1 MASSFRPVRPRPL
14 ALALLLAISA
24 SAVHAQ
30 DTTANLAGRVT
41 DAGAAV
47 AGAQVTIRH
56 LPSGT
61 VAQAVTD
68 AEGRYAARGL
78 RVGGPYTV
86 TITRDGRTETVE
98 NVFLDLAQTETV
110 DAVLDATTTLDV
122 VNVTAAVGSGQFSV
136 DAMGAGTLI
145 SNERIESLPTIDRS
159 IQDFARL
166 DPRITQADKQFG
178 SISALGQ
185 NNRFNQIT
193 IDGVTV
199 NDTFGLQAN
208 NLPLLRQPV
217 SMEAIE
223 EIAVSISQYDTI
235 QRGYTGAGINAVTR
249 SGTNEFKGS
258 IYYIFRDGAWGREND
273 DRNVFF
279 RPFDEQ
285 YTQGVSLGGPIIKDR
300 LFFFANY
307 EEFKRTSP
315 APDLGS
321 LVGVTTAQGEE
332 AIRIARATY
341 GIDAGGIGAAALDNT
356 VEEQL
361 LKLDWN
367 IIDGHRASLRY
378 TKTEQNQIDLAR
390 LGGNRLALSSAWFN
404 RLNTFES
411 VVGQIFSDWSDS
423 LATEFKLSHREFL
436 ARPEPF
442 SRLPQVQISTGAG
455 QIALGTEQFRH
466 ANLLQTETWNA
477 FGSATWF
484 VGDHTVRGGFDYE
497 ANDIYN
503 LFLQSSL
510 GNYGFSSLADFAAGR
525 YSSYL
530 LRIPAA
536 GFSLDNTAAVWELN
550 GLGLFLQDTWAVS
563 PNLNVTYGFRF
574 DEADVPG
581 TPVFNAAA
589 SARFGRRND
598 ATIDGQRLFQPRFG
612 FNYSFDA
619 ERPTQLRGGVGLFQG
634 ASANV
639 WLSNPFTNNGV
650 TVNVFGCGTA
660 GLPACAGALPAFSF
674 NPDNQPRLNL
684 GGVIPQDVDF
694 VADDLEQPAVWKG
707 NLAFEHELP
716 WHGLV
721 ASAEI
726 ILLSTKTGIHYDHL
740 NLGAPTRTAP
750 DGRPMFWNAAGYAPT
765 SWNQAGVGT
774 GVQAR
779 FNRDRAYREVL
790 LARKTTKGGAENFS
804 LSLQKPMGEGDA
816 WFWQIGYA
824 YGDARDVNQLAGS
837 ISVENWS
844 SRAVFDPNEELSS
857 RSNFATRD
865 RFTAAASFRHY
876 FIDGYKTEIG
886 AFYEGRKGRPYSY
899 VFDNDANGDGIAGND
914 LLYVP
919 AGPGDVLFGSAA
931 EEAAFWQFIA
941 NNAYLNARRGQVVG
955 RNEAFSSWVNSV
967 DLRISQDLP
976 GFFDGHKAELWLDVL
991 NVGNLI
997 NKDWGHIDEIFV
1009 SGFGQPQG
1017 LGVVEYGGIDPA
1029 TGRYVYRFNTP
1040 DAEVRRDAVGQSR
1053 WALQL
1058 GFRYRF

>member
-1 MASSFRPVRPRPL
+1 MTSMTFARRPL
-14 ALALLLAISA
+14 ALALLLALSA
-24 SAVHAQ
+24 GAAHAQ
-30 DTTANLAGRVT
+30 NTTANLAGRVT
-41 DAGAAV
+41 AEGTTAV
-47 AGAQVTIRH
+47 AGAQVLIRH
-56 LPSGT
+56 EPSGT
-61 VAQAVTD
+61 VAQATTD
-68 AEGRYAARGL
+68 AQGRYAARGL

-86 TITRDGRTETVE
+86 TVSKDGQTETVE
-98 NVFLDLAQTETV
+98 NVFLALAQTETV
-110 DAVLDATTTLDV
+110 DATLEAATTLDA
-122 VNVTAAVGSGQFSV
+122 VNVTAAAGSPVFSP

-145 SNERIESLPTIDRS
+145 TNERIESLPTIERS

-166 DPRITQADKQFG
+166 DPRIAQADKQFG

-223 EIAVSISQYDTI
+223 EISVAISQYDTT
-235 QRGYTGAGINAVTR
+235 QKGYTGAGINAVTK

-258 IYYIFRDGAWGREND
+258 VYYVFRDGEWGRERD
-273 DRNVFF
+273 DRGVFF
-279 RPFDEQ
+279 KPFEEQ
-285 YTQGVSLGGPIIKDR
+285 YTRGATVGGPIIKDR
-300 LFFFANY
+300 LFFFAGY

-332 AIRIARATY
+332 AIRIAQQRY

-367 IIDGHRASLRY
+367 ITDFHRASLRY

-390 LGGNRLALSSAWFN
+390 LGGNRLSLSSAWFN
-404 RLNTFES
+404 RLNSFES
-411 VVGQIFSDWSDS
+411 VVGQLFSDWSDS
-423 LATEFKLSHREFL
+423 VSTEFKLSHREFL
-436 ARPEPF
+436 AQPEPF
-442 SRLPQVQISTGAG
+442 SRLPQVQISTGSG

-466 ANLLQTETWNA
+466 ANLLETETWNA
-477 FGSATWF
+477 YGGATWY

-497 ANDIYN
+497 ANDVYN
-503 LFLQSSL
+503 LFLESSL
-510 GNYGFSSLADFAAGR
+510 GNYGFTSLANFDAGR

-530 LRIPAA
+530 LRTPSA
-536 GFSLDNTAAVWELN
+536 GFTLDDTAAVWELN
-550 GLGLFLQDTWAVS
+550 SLGLFLQDTWAVNA
-563 PNLNVTYGFRF
+563 NLNITYGFRV
-574 DEADVPG
+574 DEADVPAS
-581 TPVFNAAA
+581 PVFNAAA

-598 ATIDGQRLFQPRFG
+598 ATIDGQRLWQPRFG
-612 FNYSFDA
+612 FNYTFDA
-619 ERPTQLRGGVGLFQG
+619 ERPTQLRGGFGLFQG
-634 ASANV
+634 AAANV

-650 TVNVFGCGTA
+650 TVSVFGCGTA
-660 GLPACAGALPAFSF
+660 GLPACAGTLPAFSV
-674 NPDNQPRLNL
+674 NPDSQPRLNL
-684 GGVIPQDVDF
+684 GGAIPQDVDF
-694 VADDLEQPAVWKG
+694 VADDLEQPAVWKA

-716 WHGLV
+716 WYGLV
-721 ASAEI
+721 ASAEVI
-726 ILLSTKTGIHYDHL
+726 VLSTETGIHYEHL
-740 NLGAPTRTAP
+740 NLGAPTGRAP
-750 DGRPMFWNAAGYAPT
+750 DGRPMFWNAAGFAPT

-790 LARKTTKGGAENFS
+790 LARKTEKGGAENFS

-816 WFWQIGYA
+816 WYWQVGYA

-844 SRAVFDPNEELSS
+844 SRTVFDPNEEITS
-857 RSNFATRD
+857 RSNFAIRD
-865 RFTAAASFRHY
+865 RFTAAASFRH
-876 FIDGYKTEIG
+876 FFFEGYKTEIG
-886 AFYEGRKGRPYSY
+886 AFYEGRKGRPFSY

-914 LLYVP
+914 LLYIP
-919 AGPGDVLFGSAA
+919 TGPGDVLFGSAA
-931 EEAAFWQFIA
+931 EEAAFFAYISA
-941 NNAYLNARRGQVVG
+941 NENLNGRRGQIAE
-955 RNEAFSSWVNSV
+955 RNGQFSSWVNSV
-967 DLRISQDLP
+967 DMRISQELP
-976 GFFDGHKAELWLDVL
+976 GFFDGDKAELWLDVL

-997 NKDWGHIDEIFV
+997 NKDWGHIDEVFV
-1009 SGFGQPQG
+1009 NGFGQPQG
-1017 LGVVEYGGIDPA
+1017 LGVVEYGGIDPT
-1029 TGRYVYRFNTP
+1029 TGKYVYRFNTP
-1040 DAEVRRDAVGQSR
+1040 DAELRRDTVGQSR